1 MKHPILIASILR
13 PSGTT
18 GVQSHVQSVRD
29 WLERCGRSNVVVTP
43 FQSPRWQFY
52 PVLAVRRLLDLLSPT
67 AGVWWYRRGHGFFLQ
82 QALTGLLKDGAPCI
96 IYAQCP
102 VSAAAA
108 LRVRTSPLQV
118 VVGAVHFNGSQATE
132 WAEKGAIAPDG
143 ALFKAIQKMECQV
156 LPALDGLVYVSEYMR
171 RNIQERIPACKN
183 VQSKVIPNFKQS
195 AAQNASEVT
204 RTGLITVG
212 TLEPRKNQRYALE
225 IILQSHLLGQALFL
239 TVVGD
244 GPDRAE
250 LERLTASWGIGSQV
264 RFTGFVANASD
275 LMPTHQAYLHVA
287 KMESFGIVLIEAM
300 SHGLPVFAAPVGGIP
315 EVFSNGVEGLQI
327 PLDDPHAAAV
337 AILAWINDA
346 EQMRRAGAAARSTF
360 LKKYEARKVGS
371 QLIEF
376 LDEVA
381 RP

>member
-1 MKHPILIASILR
+1 
-13 PSGTT
+13 
-18 GVQSHVQSVRD
+18 
-29 WLERCGRSNVVVTP
+29 VV
-43 FQSPRWQFY
+43 
-52 PVLAVRRLLDLLSPT
+52 
-67 AGVWWYRRGHGFFLQ
+67 RRGHGFFLQ

-195 AAQNASEVT
+195 DKPQPAPGLSR
-204 RTGLITVG
+204 RTGLITIG
-212 TLEPRKNQRYALE
+212 TLEPRKNHRYALE
-225 IILQSHLLGQALFL
+225 IVFQTKLLGQPLSL
-239 TVVGD
+239 TVVGH

-250 LERLTASWGIGSQV
+250 LENLVATWDIQSQV
-264 RFTGFVANASD
+264 HFTGFVANAAS
-275 LMPTHQAYLHVA
+275 LMSSHQAYLHVA

-300 SHGLPVFAAPVGGIP
+300 SHGLPVFAAPVGGIS
-315 EVFSNGVEGLQI
+315 EVFCNGVEGLHI
-327 PLDDPHAAAV
+327 PLNDARAAAV
-337 AILAWINDA
+337 AILRWINDA
-346 EQMRRAGAAARSTF
+346 EQMRSAGAAARRTF
-360 LKKYEARKVGS
+360 LEKYEATKVGTK
-371 QLIEF
+371 LVEF
-376 LDEVA
+376 LDEIAA
-381 RP
+381 R